1 MLLSQHRV
9 LLLIDPYQEVY
20 SSDSTPFADKG
31 IPAISFARVS
41 PREASTIHNSYDTA
55 EIIKVENMEIDIN
68 LITVFAERMAN
79 AVFCPI
85 RKEIPDN
92 VKEKIDEYL
101 CRKRKK

>member
-1 MLLSQHRV
+1 
-9 LLLIDPYQEVY
+9 
-20 SSDSTPFADKG
+20 
-31 IPAISFARVS
+31 
-41 PREASTIHNSYDTA
+41 
-55 EIIKVENMEIDIN
+55 METDIE

-85 RKEIPDN
+85 RTEIPDN